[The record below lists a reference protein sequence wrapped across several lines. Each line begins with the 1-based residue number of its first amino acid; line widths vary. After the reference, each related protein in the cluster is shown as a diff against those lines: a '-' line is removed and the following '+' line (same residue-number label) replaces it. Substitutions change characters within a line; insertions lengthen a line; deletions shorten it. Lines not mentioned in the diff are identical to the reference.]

1 MESKLAAIYELLT
14 DQQKSIRRLTLQI
27 EGLKAMMF
35 EHKPP
40 FIDAHAA
47 QVARLSQ
54 SEMTQALD
62 QRIAILESLLGELK
76 EKVS

>member
-1 MESKLAAIYELLT
+1 MESKLAAIYELLI
-14 DQQKSIRRLTLQI
+14 DQQKSIRHLTLQI